1 MPSQAGGVR
10 THRKRR
16 RQYPGSVK
24 AAALAKAKL
33 EADDVE
39 ITIIFRVLGAGEI
52 EEVGSPNVRAPLAQS
67 GLIRS
72 AGKLLDCALVLNSQ
86 Q

>member
-1 MPSQAGGVR
+1 LRFEAQRPEAAVSDTIVWP
-10 THRKRR
+10 
-16 RQYPGSVK
+16 PGSVK
-24 AAALAKAKL
+24 AAAL

>member
-1 MPSQAGGVR
+1 MIMPSQAGGVR

-24 AAALAKAKL
+24 AAAL

-52 EEVGSPNVRAPLAQS
+52 EEVGWPNVRAPLAQS

-72 AGKLLDCALVLNSQ
+72 LGKPLDCAPVFNSQ
-86 Q
+86 K